1 MWSSNCSSLQKWNE
15 LPSVASLNGS
25 AFLSP
30 ARTNY
35 EWCLRFLVPG
45 LGDKSH
51 SIQPHLLPAQ
61 NPIIVIGACSI
72 IFNIIFMFL
81 SIFILFWL
89 FWVSVAAHQLS
100 VFEESGDQVLSSCR
114 TLASLGSDFSLCGA
128 WALEQVGLVP
138 AAHGLGSCGRWAL
151 GHRLRSCGS

>member
-25 AFLSP
+25 AFLSA

-45 LGDKSH
+45 LEDKNH
-51 SIQPHLLPAQ
+51 SIQPHLLPSQ

-72 IFNIIFMFL
+72 IFNIIFYV
-81 SIFILFWL
+81 FIYFYFIWL
-89 FWVSVAAHQLS
+89 LGVRLS
-100 VFEESGDQVLSSCR
+100 VVEESGEEVLSSCR
-114 TLASLGSDFSLCGA
+114 TLASLCSDFSRCGA

-138 AAHGLGSCGRWAL
+138 AAHGLGSCSRWAL